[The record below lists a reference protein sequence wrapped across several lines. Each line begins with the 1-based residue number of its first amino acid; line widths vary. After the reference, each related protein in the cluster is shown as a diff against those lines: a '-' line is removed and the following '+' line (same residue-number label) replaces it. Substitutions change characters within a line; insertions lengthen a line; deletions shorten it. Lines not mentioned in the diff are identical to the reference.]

1 MTHLTEEQ
9 TRALARRFAAEIQH
23 LEECAE
29 CRSRLRRL
37 RETAAEEDGGYRAA
51 LIRAAEGTLRRLPA
65 VLAEKAAA
73 PGLLAEL
80 LAMSEDERETAVAMD
95 GRFHSYALASY
106 ILKRCETEIERDPG
120 QGPILARLA
129 RAVTGQMDP
138 RSCGGTAALADLDAY
153 SFAMEGE
160 ALRIVGDPEQAL
172 QAFAESR
179 LHQER
184 GGADP
189 DLAARIDLLEA
200 VLRRDLGQMQ
210 PALDLLD
217 RSAEA
222 FVALKEHDQ
231 LARILIHRASF
242 LRERHKRP
250 AAALGTRPGV
260 SAPRQYRSH

>member
-9 TRALARRFAAEIQH
+9 TRALARRFAVEVQH

-29 CRSRLRRL
+29 CRSRLR
-37 RETAAEEDGGYRAA
+37 EAAAEEDGGYRAA

-65 VLAEKAAA
+65 VRAEKAAA
-73 PGLLAEL
+73 PDLLAEL
-80 LAMSEDERETAVAMD
+80 LAMPEVERETALALD

-106 ILKRCETEIERDPG
+106 ILKRCETENPRDPD
-120 QGPILARLA
+120 QGRMLAKLA
-129 RAVTGQMDP
+129 RAVTEQVDP
-138 RSCGGTAALADLDAY
+138 RSCGGTAALADLEAY

-200 VLRRDLGQMQ
+200 MMRRDLGQMQ

-217 RSAEA
+217 RSAET
-222 FVALKEHDQ
+222 FMALKEHDQ
-231 LARILIHRASF
+231 LARILVHRASF

-250 AAALGTRPGV
+250 AAALGTRPV
-260 SAPRQYRSH
+260 ASAPRQYRSH

>member
-9 TRALARRFAAEIQH
+9 TKALARRFAVEVQH

-29 CRSRLRRL
+29 CRSRLR
-37 RETAAEEDGGYRAA
+37 EVADEEDGGYRAA

-65 VLAEKAAA
+65 VRAEKAAA
-73 PGLLAEL
+73 PDLLAEL
-80 LAMSEDERETAVAMD
+80 LAMPEVERETALALD

-106 ILKRCETEIERDPG
+106 ILKRCETEIPRDPD
-120 QGPILARLA
+120 QGRVLARLA
-129 RAVTGQMDP
+129 RAVTGQVDP
-138 RSCGGTAALADLDAY
+138 RSCGGTAALADLEAY

-200 VLRRDLGQMQ
+200 LMRRDLGQMQ

-217 RSAEA
+217 RSAET
-222 FVALKEHDQ
+222 FMALKEHDQ
-231 LARILIHRASF
+231 LARILVHRASF

>member
-9 TRALARRFAAEIQH
+9 TRALARRFAAEVQH

-29 CRSRLRRL
+29 CRSRLRKA
-37 RETAAEEDGGYRAA
+37 AAEEDGGYRAA

-65 VLAEKAAA
+65 VRAEKAAA
-73 PGLLAEL
+73 PDLLAEL
-80 LAMSEDERETAVAMD
+80 LAMPEIERETALALD

-106 ILKRCETEIERDPG
+106 ILKRCETEIQRDPG
-120 QGPILARLA
+120 QGRVLAKLARS
-129 RAVTGQMDP
+129 VTEQVDP
-138 RSCGGTAALADLDAY
+138 RSCGGTAALADLEAY

-200 VLRRDLGQMQ
+200 MMRRDLGQMQ

-217 RSAEA
+217 RSAET
-222 FVALKEHDQ
+222 FMALKEHDQ
-231 LARILIHRASF
+231 LARILVHRASF

>member
-9 TRALARRFAAEIQH
+9 TRALARRFAVEVQH

-29 CRSRLRRL
+29 CRSRLR
-37 RETAAEEDGGYRAA
+37 EIAAEEDGAYRAA
-51 LIRAAEGTLRRLPA
+51 LTRATEGTLRRLPA
-65 VLAEKAAA
+65 VRAEKAAA
-73 PGLLAEL
+73 PDLLAEL
-80 LAMSEDERETAVAMD
+80 LAMPEVERETALALD

-106 ILKRCETEIERDPG
+106 ILKRCETEIPRDPD
-120 QGPILARLA
+120 QGRTFAKLA
-129 RAVTGQMDP
+129 RAVTGQVDP
-138 RSCGGTAALADLDAY
+138 RSCGGTAALADLEAY

-179 LHQER
+179 LHQKR

-200 VLRRDLGQMQ
+200 MMRRDLGQMQ

-217 RSAEA
+217 RSAET
-222 FVALKEHDQ
+222 FMALKEHDQ
-231 LARILIHRASF
+231 LDRILVHRVSF
-242 LRERHKRP
+242 LRERHKKP

>member
-1 MTHLTEEQ
+1 MPHLTEEQ
-9 TRALARRFAAEIQH
+9 TRALARRFAVEVQH

-29 CRSRLRRL
+29 CRSRLR
-37 RETAAEEDGGYRAA
+37 EVVAEEDGGYRAA
-51 LIRAAEGTLRRLPA
+51 LIRAAAGTLRRLPA
-65 VLAEKAAA
+65 VRAEKAAA
-73 PGLLAEL
+73 PDLLAEL
-80 LAMSEDERETAVAMD
+80 LAMPEVERETALALD

-106 ILKRCETEIERDPG
+106 ILKRCETEIPRDPD
-120 QGPILARLA
+120 QGRVLARLA
-129 RAVTGQMDP
+129 RAVTEQVDP
-138 RSCGGTAALADLDAY
+138 RSCGGTAALADLEAY
-153 SFAMEGE
+153 SFAMDGE

-200 VLRRDLGQMQ
+200 MMRRDLGQMQ

-217 RSAEA
+217 RSAET
-222 FVALKEHDQ
+222 FMALKEHDQ
-231 LARILIHRASF
+231 LARILVHRASF